1 MGPMSTMYSMTEANR
16 HTAEMV
22 NAARYG
28 HEPVMITDHGKVAA
42 AVISAQMLARFQALE
57 DAADQAV
64 IDEINARGPQWIPA
78 EEAFPLMEQ
87 MLAEA
92 EAAEGR

>member
-1 MGPMSTMYSMTEANR
+1 MSTTYSMTEANR

-42 AVISAQMLARFQALE
+42 AVISAEMLARFQALE
-57 DAADQAV
+57 EAADQGL

-78 EEAFPLMEQ
+78 EDGIPMMEQ
-87 MLAEA
+87 ILAEA
-92 EAAEGR
+92 EAAQDR